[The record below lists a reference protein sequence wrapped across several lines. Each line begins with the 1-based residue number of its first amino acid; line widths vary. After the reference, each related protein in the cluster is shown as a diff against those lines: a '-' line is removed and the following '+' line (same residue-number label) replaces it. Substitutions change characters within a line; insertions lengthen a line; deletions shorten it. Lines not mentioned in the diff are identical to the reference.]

1 MKKIIFTLFTLFL
14 AISAMA
20 EKVQIGDLYYNLNFS
35 DNTAEVTNERSFY
48 GNYAGLTSV
57 TIPATICYNDTIYK
71 VTSIGNGSF
80 NSCSS
85 LQSITLPNS
94 VTIIGDEAFFDCS
107 ELTSITFG
115 DSVTSIG
122 ESAFHRCYA
131 LTSIT
136 IPDCLTEIGN
146 QTFFLCKSL
155 TSVVIPNSVTSI
167 GRAAFHD
174 CSSLTS
180 VSIGKR
186 VKNIEMSAFSNC
198 TSLTSVTI
206 PDSVTIIGDEA
217 FDECSSLTSVSIGN
231 GVTSIGDSAF
241 HACVSLTDLT
251 IGNSVTSIG
260 NRAFASCMSL
270 EKTNYTG
277 GVADWCKIK
286 FVSGDSN
293 PMWYSNDFYIN
304 GQEIKDLVIPNS
316 VDSIHNYAFWNCNF
330 LTSITIPNSLKSIGY
345 WSFGNCS
352 SLTSIVIPNSVTSIG
367 EEAFRGCTSLTSVS
381 LGDGITSVG
390 DNAFHNC
397 YSLIAPIYN
406 THVFARLPSSYSGA
420 YTIPDGI
427 ESIAGGAFAS
437 CRSLTSI
444 TIPNS
449 VTSIGKEAFYV
460 CSKSL
465 TSVTIGNSVTSIGD
479 RAFASCR
486 SLTSVTIPNSVTSI
500 GEYAFLSCSELTSV
514 VIGNG
519 VTNLGQN
526 VFSGCTKLYA
536 VYCYAMVPPK
546 APFNW
551 YNYDGYLYVPCEN
564 KEEYE
569 LDAIWSKCKFIECI
583 DSDEVTTDD
592 VTINPGT
599 NNVTITWPREDSADS
614 YTIVIKKG
622 DEVFCTL
629 TFNKDGQLLNIAFAP
644 GRNGNHPALYAEQ
657 ATNGYRFTVTGLEE
671 GTYYTYSVT
680 SKDADSK
687 TINEHSGAFT
697 TQSTTALE
705 NTHTPSSI
713 THGQKQIKNGQF
725 IILRNGNTYNAMG
738 AEVGE

>member
-1 MKKIIFTLFTLFL
+1 M
-14 AISAMA
+14 
-20 EKVQIGDLYYNLNFS
+20 
-35 DNTAEVTNERSFY
+35 
-48 GNYAGLTSV
+48 
-57 TIPATICYNDTIYK
+57 
-71 VTSIGNGSF
+71 
-80 NSCSS
+80 
-85 LQSITLPNS
+85 
-94 VTIIGDEAFFDCS
+94 
-107 ELTSITFG
+107 
-115 DSVTSIG
+115 
-122 ESAFHRCYA
+122 
-131 LTSIT
+131 
-136 IPDCLTEIGN
+136 
-146 QTFFLCKSL
+146 
-155 TSVVIPNSVTSI
+155 
-167 GRAAFHD
+167 
-174 CSSLTS
+174 
-180 VSIGKR
+180 
-186 VKNIEMSAFSNC
+186 
-198 TSLTSVTI
+198 
-206 PDSVTIIGDEA
+206 TIIGDEA

-231 GVTSIGDSAF
+231 GVTSIGNGTF
-241 HACVSLTDLT
+241 
-251 IGNSVTSIG
+251 
-260 NRAFASCMSL
+260 
-270 EKTNYTG
+270 
-277 GVADWCKIK
+277 
-286 FVSGDSN
+286 SN
-293 PMWYSNDFYIN
+293 
-304 GQEIKDLVIPNS
+304 
-316 VDSIHNYAFWNCNF
+316 
-330 LTSITIPNSLKSIGY
+330 
-345 WSFGNCS
+345 
-352 SLTSIVIPNSVTSIG
+352 
-367 EEAFRGCTSLTSVS
+367 CTSLTSV
-381 LGDGITSVG
+381 
-390 DNAFHNC
+390 
-397 YSLIAPIYN
+397 
-406 THVFARLPSSYSGA
+406 
-420 YTIPDGI
+420 TIPNSMTSTGI
-427 ESIAGGAFAS
+427 GTFAN
-437 CRSLTSI
+437 CTSLTSV

-449 VTSIGKEAFYV
+449 VTSIGNKAFAS
-460 CSKSL
+460 CKSL
-465 TSVTIGNSVTSIGD
+465 TSVTIPNSVTSIGD
-479 RAFASCR
+479 WAFSSCQ

-657 ATNGYRFTVTGLEE
+657 ATNGYRFTVIGLEE

-713 THGQKQIKNGQF
+713 THGQKQINNGQF